1 MALDYLAFNRIMEL
15 IKESIEGGKIVK
27 ISQISNEEF
36 LFIIRNNNQNHN
48 LLVSTH
54 PNMSYL
60 NIVNKKPES
69 NQINTN
75 LLM

>member
-1 MALDYLAFNRIMEL
+1 MALDYLVFKRIVQLLNERL
-15 IKESIEGGKIVK
+15 IDGKIVK

-36 LFIIRNNNQNHN
+36 LFVVRKENYNHN

-54 PNMSYL
+54 PEMSYL
-60 NIVNKKPES
+60 NIIDRKPES

-75 LLM
+75 